1 MLQVRECSYEL
12 LLFSQQVVKCSPG
25 ENGKQLQTG
34 SLPLRIQSLWHW
46 SCQQISTDRPKR
58 VSSKLNGSAVCGQL
72 CRCSFGEMGLDE
84 NTESQKKEEDAV
96 TTRKSRLYYYRTKLR
111 QSGREKARHKSR
123 NHILLPLKNENKR
136 LTAIPQ
142 KVSSANVA

>member
-1 MLQVRECSYEL
+1 
-12 LLFSQQVVKCSPG
+12 
-25 ENGKQLQTG
+25 
-34 SLPLRIQSLWHW
+34 
-46 SCQQISTDRPKR
+46 
-58 VSSKLNGSAVCGQL
+58 
-72 CRCSFGEMGLDE
+72 MGLDE